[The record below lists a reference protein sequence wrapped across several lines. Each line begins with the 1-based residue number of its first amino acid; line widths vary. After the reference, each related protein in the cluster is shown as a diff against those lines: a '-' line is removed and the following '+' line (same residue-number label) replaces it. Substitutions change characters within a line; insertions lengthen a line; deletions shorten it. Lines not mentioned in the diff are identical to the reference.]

1 MPARVNA
8 LLRVMATASNRV
20 DHQVLRDF
28 VRAVFERKGMPA
40 DYAAQEAEVLVW
52 ANLRGV
58 DSHGVLRLPRYLDM
72 IDRGDVNPKPKLKV
86 AFETAASAIL
96 DADNAFG
103 PIAMTRA
110 MDIAIEKAR
119 TATVGWV
126 QVRETA
132 HSGAV
137 GHYAL
142 RAARADMIGLV
153 TVVSPPNMAYHG
165 ARAAG
170 VATSPLAIAVPA
182 AEHAP
187 LMLDMASSMVAVG
200 KITQARNA
208 GTPLPP
214 DVAIDR
220 EGRPTTDPMAAIM
233 PLPLGGPKGAGLSL
247 MFECLTSL
255 VVGAPIIEPTLR
267 EGVTPRHRQ
276 NGLAIALNIGAFT
289 PVEAF
294 KANVDATVAAI
305 KALPKAEGVDEI
317 LAPGERGDRI
327 LVKRTKDGIPL
338 PPGTW
343 RGLEAV
349 AERVGLAPPRLL

>member
-1 MPARVNA
+1 MPG
-8 LLRVMATASNRV
+8 LLSAFVRVMATASVRV
-20 DHQVLRDF
+20 DHRVLHDF
-28 VRAVFERKGMPA
+28 VRAVFERKGMSAENAALEA
-40 DYAAQEAEVLVW
+40 DVLVW

-72 IDRGDVNPKPKLKV
+72 IDRGDVNPRPTLRI

-96 DADNAFG
+96 DADYAFG

-119 TATVGWV
+119 QASVGWV
-126 QVRETA
+126 QVRHTA

-187 LMLDMASSMVAVG
+187 LMLDMATAMVAFG

-214 DVAIDR
+214 GVAIDR
-220 EGRPTTDPMAAIM
+220 DGRPTTDATAAVL

-247 MFECLTSL
+247 MFECMTSL
-255 VVGAPIIEPTLR
+255 VVGSPIIEPTLT
-267 EGVTPRHRQ
+267 EPVTPRHRQ
-276 NGLAIALNIGAFT
+276 NGLAVALNIGAFT
-289 PVEAF
+289 AIAAF
-294 KANVDATVAAI
+294 KESVDRMVAAI

-327 LVKRTKDGIPL
+327 LVKRRRDGIPL

-343 RGLEAV
+343 RGLESV
-349 AERVGLAPPRLL
+349 AARVGLAPPQPL